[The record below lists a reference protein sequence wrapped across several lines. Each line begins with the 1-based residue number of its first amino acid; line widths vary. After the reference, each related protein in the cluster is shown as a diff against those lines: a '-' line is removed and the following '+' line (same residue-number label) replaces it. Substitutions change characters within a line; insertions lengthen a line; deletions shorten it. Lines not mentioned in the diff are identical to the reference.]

1 MEMNLFRKTEILI
14 ENILLQEA
22 NLNDVASV
30 VADKLGLEK
39 NKVAVIDAGKSH
51 VALDILQH
59 SADPKNFMGKRKEIL
74 KGLKDLKGV
83 EVNEKTQILSQGI
96 LGTIGLDEKTSEEV
110 LLNSEK
116 MFSDIHSRVKK
127 RAIVFSTGF
136 EVNQGMIEDTNSP
149 LIKKELEENGFKVSL
164 GGTIEDDEQLI
175 AGSLRRALNEGHGL
189 IITTGGTGAEKK
201 DQTIEGLKKI
211 DPKAATPPVI
221 TFKKGEGRHH
231 KSSVCL
237 GVGFSEYA
245 IIIALPGPNDEV
257 RMCLEK
263 LPVFLAEE
271 SLDKHELAENLAKII
286 REKFRNQHPQRTHR

>member
-1 MEMNLFRKTEILI
+1 MEMNLFQKTEIVI
-14 ENILLQEA
+14 ENIILQEA
-22 NLNDVASV
+22 NLSEVAWV
-30 VADKLGLEK
+30 VANTLGLEK
-39 NKVAVIDAGKSH
+39 KKVAVIDAGETH

-59 SADPKNFMGKRKEIL
+59 SADPKKFMGKKNEILNGLKEI
-74 KGLKDLKGV
+74 KGV
-83 EVNEKTQILSQGI
+83 EVSEKTQILSQGI
-96 LGTIGLDEKTSEEV
+96 LGTIGLDESASREV

-116 MFSDIHSRVKK
+116 MFSEISRRVKK
-127 RAIVFSTGF
+127 RGIVFSTGF

-149 LIKKELEENGFKVSL
+149 LIKKKLEENGFKVSL

-201 DQTIEGLKKI
+201 DQTIEGLKRI
-211 DPKAATPPVI
+211 DPEAATPPI
-221 TFKKGEGRHH
+221 LTFKKGEGRHH
-231 KSSVCL
+231 KSSVCI

-263 LPVFLAEE
+263 LPVFLAKER
-271 SLDKHELAENLAKII
+271 LDKHELAENLAKII
-286 REKFRNQHPQRTHR
+286 REKFRNQHPQGTH